1 MESEASRLLA
11 GEMEFPPV
19 TFSSSIGEARRGRD
33 SRQLSRDFAAGR
45 IVRLR
50 RGVYLPTDA
59 WLAGTPANRYALTT
73 ASLAVNGPPP
83 VLCRETALMA
93 WGLELRSV
101 PSHVRYRTS
110 RRSAV
115 GSTPVGGLYGDPS
128 SAASLYSELRPGAGR
143 LPQGFPDAR
152 HFGPAVSPHTL
163 LVPQL
168 GLSLPVEPLDV
179 ALTDTLHRLPFLDSV
194 ILADGI
200 LAGRCGGPSVQRSRE
215 ALVGLTVG
223 LASAAARRRMI
234 AVVDFADPRSESV
247 GESYSRALMHEL
259 GFEVPE
265 LQVWLHRDGRRI
277 ARVDFYWRRLRLVGE
292 FDGLMKYT
300 RAREFGDKD
309 ATEVVVAEKRR
320 EDAIRAAGERV
331 VRWGWDDLVQP
342 ARFAAILHR
351 AGVPRSS

>member
-1 MESEASRLLA
+1 
-11 GEMEFPPV
+11 MEFPPV

-143 LPQGFPDAR
+143 LPQGFP
-152 HFGPAVSPHTL
+152 GCSPL
-163 LVPQL
+163 
-168 GLSLPVEPLDV
+168 
-179 ALTDTLHRLPFLDSV
+179 
-194 ILADGI
+194 
-200 LAGRCGGPSVQRSRE
+200 RS
-215 ALVGLTVG
+215 GC
-223 LASAAARRRMI
+223 LASYAACPSAWSQPSRGAARRGTDRHP
-234 AVVDFADPRSESV
+234 APASFPRFSHSGRWDPGWSLRRS
-247 GESYSRALMHEL
+247 
-259 GFEVPE
+259 
-265 LQVWLHRDGRRI
+265 
-277 ARVDFYWRRLRLVGE
+277 
-292 FDGLMKYT
+292 
-300 RAREFGDKD
+300 
-309 ATEVVVAEKRR
+309 
-320 EDAIRAAGERV
+320 IRAAKQRGPR
-331 VRWGWDDLVQP
+331 RLDGWVGFCRRATTDDCGRRFRRSPFGIRRGVVQP
-342 ARFAAILHR
+342 R
-351 AGVPRSS
+351 AHA